1 MARALT
7 PIDACALMTALVR
20 QATGQSTIA
29 TVDTSNFVSAGE
41 TVLATGKENVYGA
54 LSIVLGRTLAASRP
68 YQAKLRTLNAL
79 NTGIFT
85 SRLRKISYY
94 AKDPVE
100 SGWFNT
106 DQNTNFA
113 DGYTSGDNG
122 GASTKSQW
130 EQHQAM
136 PLEFNFAGLSTWQ
149 VALTLYEDKVEQAFR
164 DIGEFNTFITGI
176 LTEHANDIESQKEAY
191 NRMTLDT
198 AIAARYNYDVNLS
211 QITDGAVNL
220 TTAFNTYFGTN
231 YTSQALRT
239 TYLEDFLKFMV
250 ATIQEYSDHM
260 EERGTA
266 YHLPMSKTV
275 GGVTYSILR
284 HTPKDRQRL
293 MLFNPLLRYAQ
304 AQVMPSLFNPQ
315 YLDIKNFEGVEY
327 WQSNYSEA
335 VRPQIDMIV
344 PYYDTV
350 TGTQIATGSAV
361 QIDYV
366 VGVLFDEDAVMTDFQ
381 LERTNVT
388 PLEARKG
395 YRNSWLTFAK
405 NAINDPTENMIVFYM
420 DDSGVTP

>member
-20 QATGQSTIA
+20 QATGQTTLA

-41 TVLATGKENVYGA
+41 TVLAAGKEATYGA

-79 NTGIFT
+79 NTGIYT

-149 VALTLYEDKVEQAFR
+149 TALTLYEDKVEQAFR
-164 DIGEFNTFITGI
+164 DINEFNTFITGI
-176 LTEHANDIESQKEAY
+176 LTEHANDIESQKEAF

-327 WQSNYSEA
+327 WQSNYSES

-350 TGTQIATGSAV
+350 TGTQIATLSAV

-388 PLEARKG
+388 SLEARKG

>member
-20 QATGQSTIA
+20 QATGQTTLA
-29 TVDTSNFVSAGE
+29 TVDSSNFVSAGE
-41 TVLATGKENVYGA
+41 TVLATGKESVYNA
-54 LSIVLGRTLAASRP
+54 ISIVIGRTLAASRP
-68 YQAKLRTLNAL
+68 YTAKLRSLNAL
-79 NTGIFT
+79 NTGIYT

-94 AKDPVE
+94 AKDPLE

-113 DGYTSGDNG
+113 DGYVSGNNG
-122 GASTKSQW
+122 GASTNSQW

-149 VALTLYEDKVEQAFR
+149 DCITMYEDKVEQAFR
-164 DIGEFNTFITGI
+164 DINEFNTFITGI
-176 LTEHANDIESQKEAY
+176 LTEHANDIESQKEAF

-231 YTSQALRT
+231 YNSQALRT

-293 MLFNPLLRYAQ
+293 MLYTPLLRFAQ

-315 YLDIKNFEGVEY
+315 YLDIKNYEGVEY
-327 WQSNYSEA
+327 WQSNYSET

>member
-7 PIDACALMTALVR
+7 PMDACALMTALVR
-20 QATGQSTIA
+20 QATGQTNIA
-29 TVDTSNFVSAGE
+29 TVDVSGFVSAGE
-41 TVLATGKENVYGA
+41 TVLATGKENTFGA
-54 LSIVLGRTLAASRP
+54 LSIVIGRTLAASRP
-68 YQAKLRTLNAL
+68 YRAKLRTLNAL
-79 NTGIFT
+79 NSGVYT
-85 SRLRKISYY
+85 SRFRKISYY
-94 AKDPVE
+94 AKDPLE

-113 DGYTSGDNG
+113 DGYTSGNNG
-122 GASTKSQW
+122 GASVNSQW

-136 PLEFNFAGLSTWQ
+136 PLEFNFAGISTWQ
-149 VALTLYEDKVEQAFR
+149 DCITLYEDKLEQAFR
-164 DIGEFNTFITGI
+164 DINEFNTFITGI
-176 LTEHANDIESQKEAY
+176 LTEHANDIESQKEAW
-191 NRMTLDT
+191 NRMTLNA

-211 QITDGAVNL
+211 QIQEGAVNL
-220 TTAFNTYFGTN
+220 TTGFNTRFGTN
-231 YTSQALRT
+231 YTSAQLQT
-239 TYLEDFLKFMV
+239 TYLEDFVKYLV
-250 ATIQEYSDHM
+250 AVLQEYSDHM

-293 MLFNPLLRYAQ
+293 FLYSPLLRYAQ
-304 AQVMPSLFNPQ
+304 AQVMPNLFNPQ
-315 YLDIKNFEGVEY
+315 YLNIENYEGVEF
-327 WQSNYSEA
+327 WQSNASES
-335 VRPQIDMIV
+335 VRPSIDLTV

-350 TGTQIATGSAV
+350 TGTQIATTSPV

-366 VGVLFDEDAVMTDFQ
+366 VAVLMDVDAVMTDFQ

-388 PLEARKG
+388 PLEARKA

>member
-7 PIDACALMTALVR
+7 PIDGCALMTALVR
-20 QATGQSTIA
+20 QATGQASFA

-41 TVLATGKENVYGA
+41 TVLATGKENTFGA

-68 YQAKLRTLNAL
+68 YRAKLRTLNTM
-79 NTGIFT
+79 NTGIYT

-94 AKDPVE
+94 AKDPLE

-113 DGYTSGDNG
+113 EGYTAGDNS
-122 GASTKSQW
+122 GASTHSQW

-136 PLEFNFAGLSTWQ
+136 PLEMNFAGITTWQ
-149 VALTLYEDKVEQAFR
+149 DCITLYEDKLEQAFR
-164 DIGEFNTFITGI
+164 DVNEFNTFITGI
-176 LTEHANDIESQKEAY
+176 LTEHANDIESQKEEW
-191 NRMTLDT
+191 NRMTLAT
-198 AIAARYNYDVNLS
+198 AIAARYNYDVNLN

-220 TTAFNTYFGTN
+220 TSGFNTRFGTS
-231 YTSQALRT
+231 YTTAQLQT
-239 TYLEDFLKFMV
+239 TYLEDFVKYLV
-250 ATIQEYSDHM
+250 AVLQEYSDHM

-293 MLFNPLLRYAQ
+293 YLFTPLLRYAQ
-304 AQVMPSLFNPQ
+304 AQVMPNLFNPE
-315 YLDIKNFEGVEY
+315 YLRIENYEGVEF
-327 WQSNYSEA
+327 WQSNASEQD
-335 VRPQIDMIV
+335 RWGIDLTV

-350 TGTQIATGSAV
+350 TGTQIATVSPV
-361 QIDYV
+361 QIPYV
-366 VGVLFDEDAVMTDFQ
+366 VGVLMDEDAVMTDFQ
-381 LERTNVT
+381 LERATVS

-420 DDSGVTP
+420 AD

>member
-149 VALTLYEDKVEQAFR
+149 VALTLYDDKVEQAFR

>member
-7 PIDACALMTALVR
+7 PMDACALMTALVR

-41 TVLATGKENVYGA
+41 TVLATGKENVFGA
-54 LSIVLGRTLAASRP
+54 ISIVIGRTLAASRP
-68 YQAKLRTLNAL
+68 YNAKLRTLNAL

-94 AKDPVE
+94 AKDPLE

-106 DQNTNFA
+106 GQNTNFA
-113 DGYTSGDNG
+113 DGYTSGNNG
-122 GASTKSQW
+122 GASTNSQW

-149 VALTLYEDKVEQAFR
+149 NCITMYEDKVEQAFR
-164 DIGEFNTFITGI
+164 DINEFNIFITGI
-176 LTEHANDIESQKEAY
+176 LTEHANDIESQKEAF
-191 NRMTLDT
+191 NRMTLDA

-211 QITDGAVNL
+211 QITEGAVNL
-220 TTAFNTYFGTN
+220 TTAFNSYFGTN

-284 HTPKDRQRL
+284 HTPKSRQRL

-327 WQSNYSEA
+327 WQSNYSET